1 MQNNMI
7 THQQLM
13 QQAALQAAMQAR
25 TLPTTMQN
33 SYLPAAPHLRP
44 LDNAAAQQ
52 PLRPLDAPPQLRPIE
67 GAQQIRQMD
76 QNAAA
81 AAAYSNAAAAAAQ
94 QFRAH
99 DQAMAQQLQ
108 RQLPPQMLQN
118 QALQMRNQ
126 QMTVQEYHNLLR
138 LAQPAGLPQ
147 RRQTIPGNSIS
158 PQMSSTVPRLQRTA
172 TTMAPPF
179 TSSLQFPHQ
188 MNPTLAAP
196 ATSLA
201 MPIPLQQQSLF
212 AQQLM
217 SNAMRA
223 NPSIAPHPVPMVPAQ
238 SQTAPSNSALST
250 PPTNSTSGG
259 ALGGGIEDAEF
270 LAFLENVRQIEA
282 HLTHGSPAVPEL
294 AAIYGANVYTVMP
307 IVLKIHDAEEQ
318 RAPMAGCVIE
328 DRAVLDRRTKRRGM
342 KIFKFVW
349 DGKALSCKVG
359 VFRKCPFECDPTSS
373 GNWMHDASS
382 WKGLIKSSFTIR
394 QALDS
399 HLASIVFG
407 REMTACID
415 RKMPVNNAGGSNSGD
430 WKKPEIEGD
439 MSNFE
444 YTLNLNTKS
453 ILRLCQLAYPHLIE
467 SKGDIVNVSS
477 IAGQPNGSS
486 LSSPYYSISK
496 AAQDQLTRNLAICYI
511 QKGVRMEEAIA
522 ASPSRI
528 PCGRSGTPEEIAE
541 AILFLADRQKSGYI
555 VGHLLVIDGGSSLQ
569 MPVLADGFRISNE
582 VLSSFAQQKA

>member
-1 MQNNMI
+1 MAAHLIGQQQQLSGQQIITQEDFMKLFDRGSLPVEAEKDSLKRPLPAAFTQFDPASKRPLPIIPPMQNNMI

-44 LDNAAAQQ
+44 IDNAAAQQ
-52 PLRPLDAPPQLRPIE
+52 QLRPLDAPPQLRPID

-188 MNPTLAAP
+188 INPTLAAP

-238 SQTAPSNSALST
+238 SQPAPSNSSLST
-250 PPTNSTSGG
+250 PPTNSSSVG

-282 HLTHGSPAVPEL
+282 HLTRTL
-294 AAIYGANVYTVMP
+294 AESI
-307 IVLKIHDAEEQ
+307 Q
-318 RAPMAGCVIE
+318 RS
-328 DRAVLDRRTKRRGM
+328 T
-342 KIFKFVW
+342 
-349 DGKALSCKVG
+349 
-359 VFRKCPFECDPTSS
+359 T
-373 GNWMHDASS
+373 
-382 WKGLIKSSFTIR
+382 
-394 QALDS
+394 
-399 HLASIVFG
+399 
-407 REMTACID
+407 
-415 RKMPVNNAGGSNSGD
+415 
-430 WKKPEIEGD
+430 
-439 MSNFE
+439 
-444 YTLNLNTKS
+444 
-453 ILRLCQLAYPHLIE
+453 
-467 SKGDIVNVSS
+467 
-477 IAGQPNGSS
+477 
-486 LSSPYYSISK
+486 
-496 AAQDQLTRNLAICYI
+496 
-511 QKGVRMEEAIA
+511 
-522 ASPSRI
+522 
-528 PCGRSGTPEEIAE
+528 
-541 AILFLADRQKSGYI
+541 
-555 VGHLLVIDGGSSLQ
+555 
-569 MPVLADGFRISNE
+569 
-582 VLSSFAQQKA
+582 AQQQSQ